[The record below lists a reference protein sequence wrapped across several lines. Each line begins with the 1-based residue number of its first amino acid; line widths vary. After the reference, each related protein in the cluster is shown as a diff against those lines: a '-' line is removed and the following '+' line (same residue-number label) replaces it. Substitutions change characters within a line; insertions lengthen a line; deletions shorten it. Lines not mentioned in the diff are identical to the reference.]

1 MARRSMS
8 RWHKAGALVPMA
20 VLVAAWGAALTN
32 TSLATAAD
40 TTDAVAI
47 PEVPSNAYDQPAS
60 VQKAPSGI
68 DAKAGASMAVS
79 NLSTNGIPSA
89 ALSAYRRAAD
99 LLERADE
106 SCQLPW
112 HLLAGI
118 GRVESNHGRINGSTL
133 NADGVA
139 KPDIIGIPL
148 NGENSTATIRDT
160 DGGKLDADTDF
171 DRAVGP
177 MQFIPGTWAT
187 VGVDGD
193 GDDKKNPQ
201 NIYDAATAAGVYLCA
216 GSEDVSDLDEAATA
230 VRRYNQSDEYV
241 DLVLR
246 ISEAY
251 KTGDFTESPNGFPS
265 TPVLTNR
272 AADMTLSP
280 AQRAGAQKTQQK
292 TKVAAAKKKKADSK
306 KPSSS
311 SGSGGDRSGSGS
323 SSGGG
328 SASTGGSGSGSS
340 GGSGSGSGS
349 SGGGSSSGGSTS
361 TTGGKV
367 QATVEDTPLA
377 PVTKPVTGLLTFVE
391 AKARCGANFPPDR
404 KLLGLVG
411 LTYSDAQMA
420 KYKSCLAGYG
430 F

>member
-32 TSLATAAD
+32 TNLATAAD

-47 PEVPSNAYDQPAS
+47 PEVPTSAYDQPAS

-68 DAKAGASMAVS
+68 DPKAGTSMAVS
-79 NLSTNGIPSA
+79 TLSTNGIPSA

-133 NADGVA
+133 DADGFA
-139 KPDIIGIPL
+139 TPDIIGIPL
-148 NGENSTATIRDT
+148 DGKNNTATIRDT
-160 DGGKLDADTDF
+160 DGGKLDADTEF

-177 MQFIPGTWAT
+177 MQFIPGTWST

-193 GDDKKNPQ
+193 GDDTKDPQ
-201 NIYDAATAAGVYLCA
+201 NINDAATAAGVYLCA
-216 GSEDVSDLDEAATA
+216 GSEDVSNLDEAATA
-230 VRRYNQSDEYV
+230 VRRYNQSDAYV

-251 KTGDFTESPNGFPS
+251 KTGDFTESPDGLPS
-265 TPVLTNR
+265 APVLTNR
-272 AADMTLSP
+272 TADMTLTP
-280 AQRAGAQKTQQK
+280 AQRAGAEKTQQK
-292 TKVAAAKKKKADSK
+292 AKRAAAKEKKAEEKASSK
-306 KPSSS
+306 PAPSSNGGS
-311 SGSGGDRSGSGS
+311 GATSGGDSGSTGGSTSGSTSGSGG
-323 SSGGG
+323 GGLVPG
-328 SASTGGSGSGSS
+328 
-340 GGSGSGSGS
+340 
-349 SGGGSSSGGSTS
+349 GGGSSSGG
-361 TTGGKV
+361 GGGN
-367 QATVEDTPLA
+367 TVGDTVDDVVESN
-377 PVTKPVTGLLTFVE
+377 PVTKPVAPVVKPVTKLLTYAQAQVQC
-391 AKARCGANFPPDR
+391 R
-404 KLLGLVG
+404 
-411 LTYSDAQMA
+411 LTYPGIFSQRKQFDACV
-420 KYKSCLAGYG
+420 YDLTH
-430 F
+430 

>member
-1 MARRSMS
+1 MARRSLS

-32 TSLATAAD
+32 TGLATAAD

-47 PEVPSNAYDQPAS
+47 PDVPTSAYDQPAS

-68 DAKAGASMAVS
+68 DAQAGSSMAVS

-133 NADGVA
+133 DTKGIAS
-139 KPDIIGIPL
+139 PDIIGIPL
-148 NGENSTATIRDT
+148 DGTNNTAEIRDT
-160 DGGKLDADTDF
+160 DGGDLDADTTF

-193 GDDKKNPQ
+193 GDGKKNPQ

-251 KTGDFTESPNGFPS
+251 KSGDFTESPDGLPS
-265 TPVLTNR
+265 TSVLTNR
-272 AADMTLSP
+272 AADMTLTP
-280 AQRAGAQKTQQK
+280 AQRTGAAQTQQK
-292 TKVAAAKKKKADSK
+292 AKQAAEKKEASK
-306 KPSSS
+306 KP
-311 SGSGGDRSGSGS
+311 
-323 SSGGG
+323 
-328 SASTGGSGSGSS
+328 AASGSGSS
-340 GGSGSGSGS
+340 GGSGSSSGGSTGGSGS
-349 SGGGSSSGGSTS
+349 TGGGSTGGGGGSTGGGSSSGGGTDN
-361 TTGGKV
+361 TVGGGV
-367 QATVEDTPLA
+367 QDAVEDSPLKPLA
-377 PVTKPVTGLLTFVE
+377 PITKPVTNLLSETQALLRCGLLKPIFQP
-391 AKARCGANFPPDR
+391 A
-404 KLLGLVG
+404 
-411 LTYSDAQMA
+411 LTTWKTCMTNAT
-420 KYKSCLAGYG
+420 GRPH
-430 F
+430 

>member
-1 MARRSMS
+1 MARRSLS

-47 PEVPSNAYDQPAS
+47 PDVPTSSYDQPAS

-68 DAKAGASMAVS
+68 DQQAGTAMAVS

-133 NADGVA
+133 DADGVA
-139 KPDIIGIPL
+139 TPDIIGIPL
-148 NGENSTATIRDT
+148 NGENNTAVIRDT
-160 DGGKLDADTDF
+160 DGGELDGDTTF

-193 GDDKKNPQ
+193 GDEKKNPQ
-201 NIYDAATAAGVYLCA
+201 NINDAATAAGVYLCA

-251 KTGDFTESPNGFPS
+251 KTGDFTESPDGLPS
-265 TPVLTNR
+265 TSVLTNR
-272 AADMTLSP
+272 AADMTLTP
-280 AQRAGAQKTQQK
+280 AQRAGAAQTQQK
-292 TKVAAAKKKKADSK
+292 AKRAAAEEKKADSR
-306 KPSSS
+306 P
-311 SGSGGDRSGSGS
+311 SGS
-323 SSGGG
+323 
-328 SASTGGSGSGSS
+328 
-340 GGSGSGSGS
+340 SGSGSGAA
-349 SGGGSSSGGSTS
+349 SGGGSGSDSGSTGGGSGS
-361 TTGGKV
+361 TGGGSGSIGGGSNIGGESDGSVGGDV
-367 QATVEDTPLA
+367 QDLVEESPLKPLA
-377 PVTKPVTGLLTFVE
+377 PVTEPVTNLLTE
-391 AKARCGANFPPDR
+391 AQAILRCGLRPLSAFSTA
-404 KLLGLVG
+404 
-411 LTYSDAQMA
+411 LT
-420 KYKSCLAGYG
+420 KWKSCMTSATGKQY
-430 F
+430 

>member
-1 MARRSMS
+1 
-8 RWHKAGALVPMA
+8 MA

-40 TTDAVAI
+40 TTDAVAV
-47 PEVPSNAYDQPAS
+47 PEVPTSAYDQPAS
-60 VQKAPSGI
+60 VQKAPTGI
-68 DAKAGASMAVS
+68 DPKAGASMAVS

-133 NADGVA
+133 TSDGIA

-148 NGENSTATIRDT
+148 NGENSTAQINDT
-160 DGGKLDADTDF
+160 DGGELDGDTTY

-193 GDDKKNPQ
+193 GDDKKDPQ
-201 NIYDAATAAGVYLCA
+201 NIYDAATAAGVYLCS
-216 GSEDVSDLDEAATA
+216 GSEDVSNLDEAATA

-251 KTGDFTESPNGFPS
+251 KTGDFTESPDGLPS

-272 AADMTLSP
+272 AADMTLTP
-280 AQRAGAQKTQQK
+280 TQRAGAANTQQK
-292 TKVAAAKKKKADSK
+292 AKQAAAKDKKNDSK
-306 KPSSS
+306 KPSS
-311 SGSGGDRSGSGS
+311 GGN
-323 SSGGG
+323 
-328 SASTGGSGSGSS
+328 GSGSGSN
-340 GGSGSGSGS
+340 
-349 SGGGSSSGGSTS
+349 GGGSSSGGGTGS
-361 TTGGKV
+361 TGGGSGSTGGGSGSGGGTGGGSSTGGGGGSTVGGGV
-367 QATVEDTPLA
+367 QDLVEDTPLKPLA
-377 PVTKPVTGLLTFVE
+377 PVTKPVTGLLSFTQ
-391 AKARCGANFPPDR
+391 ASLQC
-404 KLLGLVG
+404 G
-411 LTYSDAQMA
+411 LTYPFGPRA
-420 KYKSCLAGYG
+420 KYDACMDSFGY
-430 F
+430 